1 MSATQQRH
9 EVLRHTIDIETS
21 AGRRP
26 GLPAGRLRD
35 GRSRAVL
42 GGRQSHV
49 FLALASRRGGGLLSL
64 TRIEGVDRRL
74 ERRRVFGNLAQ
85 HRDLLLHRL
94 GEEIAVARQPM
105 LMLEVPKGRPSRA
118 APLAVDLAF
127 VIAELREAALRA
139 GDRRHL
145 LGRRR
150 FGGAGSGA
158 RDLRLGTRLL
168 DLRPRAR
175 LLLMQRGWGNLLR
188 FPSPALGP
196 AASLSCVCEGS

>member
-21 AGRRP
+21 ARRRP

-49 FLALASRRGGGLLSL
+49 FLALASRRGGLLSL

-127 VIAELREAALRA
+127 VIAELREAALCA

-158 RDLRLGTRLL
+158 RDLRLRARLL

-188 FPSPALGP
+188 LSSPTLGP
-196 AASLSCVCEGS
+196 AASLSGFCEGS